1 MELVEKLDFLILLE
15 KIKII
20 LREKSDK
27 SLDDNQ
33 YVTIPIHYDEIKN
46 ITNLWGKLNS
56 IWDSVFYIAPTES
69 EPKSTITILTKY

>member
-27 SLDDNQ
+27 SSDDNQ

-46 ITNLWGKLNS
+46 IFIEVIKL
-56 IWDSVFYIAPTES
+56 
-69 EPKSTITILTKY
+69 